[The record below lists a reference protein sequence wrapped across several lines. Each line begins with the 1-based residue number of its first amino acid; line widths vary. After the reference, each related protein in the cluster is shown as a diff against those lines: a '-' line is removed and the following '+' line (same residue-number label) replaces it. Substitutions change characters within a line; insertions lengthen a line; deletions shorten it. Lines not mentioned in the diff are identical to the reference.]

1 MKLLLDTHILL
12 WWLDDDPQLKPRLRR
27 MLADQRH
34 EIIVS
39 IASLWEVAIKH
50 QVGKLAASAPLI
62 AANLAEQGLSP
73 LSVSVD
79 HLAAIERMPRHHGDP
94 FDHLLLAQAQ
104 VEGAAL
110 MTLDAQLGSYGIPCI
125 GIS

>member
-12 WWLDDDPQLKPRLRR
+12 WWLDDDPKLKPRLRR
-27 MLADQRH
+27 MLADQRY

-62 AANLAEQGLSP
+62 AANLAEQGLST

-110 MTLDAQLGSYGIPCI
+110 MTLDAQLGSYGVPCI